1 MISAVVFVS
10 FIVLFFLIN
19 RYKRTPDPD
28 RFIEPMKPI
37 LVNSPLSKRQVKEIH
52 KPIFRKGAMAYHRA
66 PRSMTAQEKY
76 LYSVKPNLQ
85 YWIDTHGEKILTR
98 SVSDLQSFYN

>member
-1 MISAVVFVS
+1 MISTVVFVS

-28 RFIEPMKPI
+28 RFIEPLKAAPVKP
-37 LVNSPLSKRQVKEIH
+37 LKTTPTYHEVH

-66 PRSMTAQEKY
+66 PRSMTVQEKY
-76 LYSVKPNLQ
+76 LYSIKPNLQ